1 MRKFGSFMFGAILGG
16 LISISLVILLTPESG
31 EDLRYQIEARIKEII
46 DEVNRA
52 ADEKRAEL
60 EDQLQTLRSG
70 VDVKIEEKE
79 V

>member
-1 MRKFGSFMFGAILGG
+1 MRKFGSFMLGAILGG
-16 LISISLVILLTPESG
+16 LISSSLVILLTPESG
-31 EDLRYQIEARIKEII
+31 EDLRHKIEVRFKDII

-60 EDQLQTLRSG
+60 EDQLRTLRSG
-70 VDVKIEEKE
+70 SDVKIEEKG